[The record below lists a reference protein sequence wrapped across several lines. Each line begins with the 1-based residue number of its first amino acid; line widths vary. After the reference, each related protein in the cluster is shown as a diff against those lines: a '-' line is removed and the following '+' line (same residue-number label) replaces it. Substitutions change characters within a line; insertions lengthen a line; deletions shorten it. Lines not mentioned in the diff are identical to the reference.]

1 MAARTA
7 ERVTDRDDEET
18 AGRGSGGNGPERVTV
33 NLSARAARA
42 LQIATDLTGESK
54 TDAINRALQIY
65 AFLEKIADHGGAVYA
80 RETPDAW
87 RPGATENILT
97 PNPVQALK
105 RTWQTLSPGW

>member
-65 AFLEKIADHGGAVYA
+65 AFLEKIADHGE
-80 RETPDAW
+80 RSTPG
-87 RPGATENILT
+87 RHQVPELER
-97 PNPVQALK
+97 LK
-105 RTWQTLSPGW
+105 IF

>member
-80 RETPDAW
+80 RETPDADW
-87 RPGATENILT
+87 
-97 PNPVQALK
+97 
-105 RTWQTLSPGW
+105 SD

>member
-1 MAARTA
+1 LVLRLIVVVIVVRKEPVMAARTA

-18 AGRGSGGNGPERVTV
+18 AGPGSGGNGPERVTV

-80 RETPDAW
+80 RETPDAELE
-87 RPGATENILT
+87 R
-97 PNPVQALK
+97 LK
-105 RTWQTLSPGW
+105 IF